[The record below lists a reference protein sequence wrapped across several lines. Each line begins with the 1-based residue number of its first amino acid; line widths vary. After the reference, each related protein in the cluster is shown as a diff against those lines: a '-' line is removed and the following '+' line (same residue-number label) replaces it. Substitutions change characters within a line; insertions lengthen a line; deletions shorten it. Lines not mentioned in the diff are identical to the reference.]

1 MPSKTEFYRQMADH
15 VATQLTGSWQE
26 WAGFLTTAARL
37 YKYPFHEQLLI
48 YAQRP
53 DATACAEYDLWNEKM
68 GRYVRRGSK
77 GIALVDDSGDRP
89 RLRYVFDISDT
100 GTREHSRT
108 PWLWQLEERHLD
120 SVQAMLE
127 RTYDVSGDDL
137 AGQLTE
143 VAGKLAEEYWT
154 EHQQDFFYIVDGSF
168 LEEYD
173 EYNIGVQ
180 FKAAATVS
188 ITYALMSRCGL
199 EPERYFDH
207 EDFMA
212 IFDFN
217 TPSTIGALGTAVS
230 QINQQV
236 LRQIGVTVRNAERE
250 ANQERSKQDEQS
262 HDLYPERRLS
272 DSRPEAEPAAGET
285 PGQVRQDE
293 ENLPE
298 GTSSHPLQPDVAE
311 REAVPAPSGDRRDR
325 PEQTGADDAPAG
337 EGSGSH
343 RGTESQ
349 RSHEVGG
356 ADEHLQSSGRRNPD
370 GGAYQQLTLNLF
382 LSEAEQIQSID
393 EAENVAHT
401 SSAFSFAQNDIDHV
415 LRLGGNTDRQ
425 RERVVA
431 AFEKQKTTAEIAEI
445 LKTLYHGG
453 NGLGSVSAWYAEDG
467 IHLSHGKSVRYDRSA
482 QVISWESAAERIGE
496 LLESGQF
503 ASNVELAEAAGY
515 ERSLLAE
522 KLWHLYHD
530 FSDKARDSGYLSCL
544 SGIQRTGFPEETAWL
559 TEQLN
564 SPEFRQTLAEEYAA
578 FWTAYQQDR
587 ELLRFHYHKPREIW
601 ESLQDLSLPRKSF
614 SSEMQDVPAVKQFI
628 TEDEI
633 DAAMTGGSGIE
644 GGKGRIFTFFKN
656 PHTDKEKVDFL
667 KSEYGIGGHSHALS
681 GAMGSNEDHD
691 GKGLHYKKDGCPDM
705 HFTWEKVAKRITGLI
720 QKGRYLTE
728 QEQAQYD
735 KIQAEKA
742 LAEEDALQAQQPTP
756 EIWEYN
762 GVKERHSDDI
772 VLYQMGDFFELYGED
787 AKTAAAELDFHLTT
801 RAIPGGGRV
810 EMCGFPANRLEQV
823 VEHLRDQHDVTISA
837 VPEGGRERQE
847 YSMLSIDHEAE
858 QHINAQEA
866 EFGADGT
873 RVFRDMEPEQA
884 TPTIRELYEKYK
896 PIVME
901 AVTQDTRYRNA
912 CGHSDYENAMIECNA
927 AVRRTILDSHD
938 IELIRLFSDVPE
950 FRQWLHREVADET
963 YPKLHELLR
972 PLSQEDI
979 DSALCAWNGNI
990 ESKHAVVRYMKDHAR
1005 EKDTAAWLAQE
1016 YGGSNSLFVV
1026 RAGSPEEMQLPWPK
1040 VQRRLAQLIQEDRF
1054 YTEEEQDRF
1063 DNIDP
1068 IAIREALEERGIVNG
1083 QVADPEKLDND
1094 PFIQRVMSDAEQIA
1108 AAEAEQ
1114 TSEVSISDEEYD
1126 AVRSP
1131 IPQRTS
1137 YDPATPVYAVGDT
1150 VYIEDDAYQITELR
1164 EDTVQLLPTGMVYP
1178 IYRAERKEQFEQLL
1192 RADRRNAYYTE
1203 FLPIDPD
1210 KADQDLRDVLAHG
1223 LMDEADKKQISTLLQ
1238 SGRSNSEI
1246 AYWLSRA
1253 YPGEIET
1260 LNLETGDIADYRTTA
1275 QGMELEVMDAEE
1287 KRLAVLYFRWD
1298 EVAPLLRG
1306 MYARQ
1311 LDGFGQEQPQPAT
1324 ESPTFHSETV
1334 AVYPGDKNNLPYDVV
1349 VERLHIEEPE
1359 PPAPVTEPE
1368 KTFEEVLDEHPVS
1381 IPVNGQ
1387 WQTFPNARA
1396 AEEASYEEYK
1406 ANLRHNAQNFRITDA
1421 HLGEGG
1427 PKAKFQANIEAIKLL
1442 KHLEETTGQATPEQQ
1457 EILSRYVGWGGL
1469 ADAFDPEK
1477 PAWAA
1482 EYAQLKELLTPEE
1495 YAAARSSTLNAHYT
1509 SPTVIQAIYEAVG
1522 RMGFETGN
1530 ILEPSCGVGN
1540 FFGMLPEK
1548 MRNSRLYGVELDS
1561 ISGRIA
1567 KQLYPKAD
1575 ITVAGFETTDRRDFY
1590 DLAIGNV
1597 PFGQYQVRDK
1607 AYDKLNFSIH
1617 NYFFAKALDQVRP
1630 GGVVAFVTSRYTMDA
1645 KDSTVRRYLAQRAEL
1660 LGAIRLP
1667 NDAFKKNAGAEVV
1680 SDIIFLQKR
1689 DRPLDIVPEWT
1700 QTGQTEDGFA
1710 INRYFLD
1717 HPEMVLGRQEPEST
1731 AHGMDYTVNPIEGLE
1746 LADQL
1751 HDAVK
1756 HIRGTYQEADLPELG
1771 EGEAIDTSIPADP
1784 NVKNYSY
1791 TVVDGDVYFRE
1802 NSRMVRPDLNATAE
1816 ARVQGL
1822 VGLRECVQ
1830 QLIDLQMDA
1839 ATPDS
1844 AIRDKQA
1851 ELNRLYD
1858 SFSAKYGLINDRAN
1872 RLAFADDSSYYL
1884 LCALE
1889 VIDEDGKLERKADM
1903 FTKRTIK
1910 PHKAVETVDTA
1921 SEALAVSIAERAC
1934 VDMAYMSEL
1943 TGKTSDELAAELQGV
1958 IFRVPGQVEKDGTPH
1973 YVTADE
1979 YLSGNVR
1986 RKLRQAQRAAQ
1997 QDPSFAA
2004 NVEALTAAQPKDLD
2018 ASEIE
2023 VRLGATWID
2032 KEYIQQFMYE
2042 TFDTPFYMQRNIEV
2056 NYTPFTAEWQIT
2068 GKSSISQ
2075 NNVAAYTTY
2084 GTSRANAYKIL
2095 EDSLNLRD
2103 VRIYDTVED
2112 ADGRERRVL
2121 NAKETTL
2128 AAQKQQAIRD
2138 AFKDW
2143 IWKDPDRRQA
2153 LVRQYNEEMNS
2164 TRPREYDGGHIT
2176 FGGMNP
2182 AITLREHQKNAIAH
2196 VLYGGNTLL
2205 AHEVGAG
2212 KTFEMVAAAMESKRL
2227 GLCQKSLF
2235 VVPNHLTEQW
2245 ASEFLRLYP
2254 SANILVTTK
2263 KDFETHNRKKFCA
2276 RIATGDY
2283 DAIIMGHSQ
2292 FEKIPISRERQ
2303 ERLLYEQIDEITEGI
2318 AEVQASG
2325 GERFT
2330 VKQLER
2336 TRKSLE
2342 ARLEKL
2348 QAESRKDDVVTF
2360 EQLGVDRLFVD
2371 EAHNY
2376 KNLFLYTKMRNVAGL
2391 STSDAQ
2397 KSSDMFAKCRYM
2409 DEITGNRG
2417 VIFATGTPVSNSM
2430 TELYTMQRY
2439 LQYDRLQEL
2448 NMTHFDCWA
2457 SRFGETVTALELAPE
2472 GTGYRA
2478 RTRFSKF
2485 FNLPEL
2491 MNLFKEVA
2499 DIKTADQLNLPTP
2512 EVEYHN
2518 IVAQPTEH
2526 QQEMVKALS
2535 ERASEVHRGSVDP
2548 SVDNML
2554 KITSDGRKLGLD
2566 QRIINQLLPDE
2577 PGTKVN
2583 QCVDNIMQIWRDGDA
2598 DKLTQL
2604 VFCDIS
2610 TPQAAPSKKA
2620 AKQLDNPL
2628 LHGLEEAI
2636 PLDEPEPAFTIYEDI
2651 RQKLIAQGMPADQIA
2666 FIHEANTEVR
2676 KKELFSKVRTGQ
2688 VRVLLGST
2696 AKMGAGT
2703 NVQDRLV
2710 ALHDL
2715 DCPWRPGDLA
2725 QRKGRIE
2732 RQGNQNPLVHVYR
2745 YVTEGTFDAYLWQT
2759 VENKQKFI
2767 SQIMTSKSPVRSCDD
2782 VDETALSFAEIKA
2795 LCAGDPRIKE
2805 RMDLD
2810 VEVAKLKLMKA
2821 DHQSK
2826 QYRLEDQ
2833 LLKYSPQEIE
2843 TNKGYIQG
2851 FEVDLETLV
2860 AHPHPADGFA
2870 GMEIRGD
2877 VLTDK
2882 ENAGAALLD
2891 ACKEVKTSDPVQI
2904 GSYRGF
2910 IMSVEFEAWKQEYT
2924 LLLKGQMTHRATLG
2938 TDPRGNLTRIDNA
2951 LAQMPQRLEAVKNQ
2965 LENLYQQQAA
2975 AKEEVG
2981 KPFPFEDDLR
2991 IKSARLVELDTLL
3004 NIDGKGHAQ
3013 PETVAAKSARPSVL
3027 DSLKRPVPPRS
3038 PEKKP
3043 KQHEEVR

>member
-1 MPSKTEFYRQMADH
+1 MPTKAELYAQMADK

-26 WAGFLTTAARL
+26 WAGFLTTASRL
-37 YKYPFHEQLLI
+37 YKYPFHEQLMI

-120 SVQAMLE
+120 SVQVMLE

-173 EYNIGVQ
+173 EFNIGVQ

-285 PGQVRQDE
+285 PGQVRKDE

-298 GTSSHPLQPDVAE
+298 RTSSHPLQPDVAE

-356 ADEHLQSSGRRNPD
+356 ADEQLQSPGRGNPD

-431 AFEKQKTTAEIAEI
+431 AFEKQKTTAEISEI

-522 KLWHLYHD
+522 KLWYLYHD
-530 FSDKARDSGYLSCL
+530 FSEEAREAGYLSCL
-544 SGIQRTGFPEETAWL
+544 SEIRGNGFPEETRRL

-564 SPEFRQTLAEEYAA
+564 DPAFRQTLKEEYAA

-587 ELLRFHYHKPREIW
+587 DLLRFHYHRPREIW
-601 ESLQDLSLPRKSF
+601 ENLKDLDLPRRTFSSDLS
-614 SSEMQDVPAVKQFI
+614 QVPTVQHFI

-633 DAAMTGGSGIE
+633 DTAMTGGSSFA
-644 GGKGRIFTFFKN
+644 GGKGRIYAFFMEN
-656 PHTDKEKVDFL
+656 HTDKEKVRFL
-667 KSEYGIGGHSHALS
+667 KDEYGIGGRSHALS
-681 GAMGSNEDHD
+681 GATHSGEDHD
-691 GKGLHYKKDGCPDM
+691 GKGLHYKKQDCPDV
-705 HFTWEKVAKRITGLI
+705 HLNWEKVSKRITSLV

-735 KIQAEKA
+735 KIQAEKD
-742 LAEEDALQAQQPTP
+742 LAEEDAIQAQQPEIEEETP
-756 EIWEYN
+756 KPTLRE
-762 GVKERHSDDI
+762 
-772 VLYQMGDFFELYGED
+772 QFEQY
-787 AKTAAAELDFHLTT
+787 KPVVTAAISE
-801 RAIPGGGRV
+801 
-810 EMCGFPANRLEQV
+810 
-823 VEHLRDQHDVTISA
+823 DVA
-837 VPEGGRERQE
+837 
-847 YSMLSIDHEAE
+847 
-858 QHINAQEA
+858 
-866 EFGADGT
+866 
-873 RVFRDMEPEQA
+873 
-884 TPTIRELYEKYK
+884 
-896 PIVME
+896 
-901 AVTQDTRYRNA
+901 YRNA
-912 CGHSDYENAMIECNA
+912 CGHSDRENAVIEGNA
-927 AVRRTILDSHD
+927 AVRRAVLGSKDM
-938 IELIRLFSDVPE
+938 ELIRLYSDVPE
-950 FRQWLHREVADET
+950 FRQRLHREVIDET

-979 DSALCAWNGNI
+979 DTVLCAWNGNI

-1016 YGGSNSLFVV
+1016 YGGSNSPFVV
-1026 RAGSPEEMQLPWPK
+1026 RAGSPEETQLPWPK

-1094 PFIQRVMSDAEQIA
+1094 SFIQQVMSDVEQIA
-1108 AAEAEQ
+1108 AVETEQ
-1114 TSEVSISDEEYD
+1114 TSKVAISDEEYD
-1126 AVRSP
+1126 AVRRP

-1137 YDPATPVYAVGDT
+1137 YDPAAPVYAVSDT

-1210 KADQDLRDVLAHG
+1210 KADQDLRDVLSHG
-1223 LMDEADKKQISTLLQ
+1223 LMDEADKQQLSTLLQ

-1246 AYWLSRA
+1246 AYWLSRN
-1253 YPGEIET
+1253 YPREIET

-1311 LDGFGQEQPQPAT
+1311 LDGFGQEQPQPSA
-1324 ESPTFHSETV
+1324 ESPAFHSETV
-1334 AVYPGDKNNLPYDVV
+1334 AVYSGDKNHLPYDVV

-1359 PPAPVTEPE
+1359 LPAPVTEPE

-1381 IPVNGQ
+1381 IQVNGQ
-1387 WQTFPNARA
+1387 WQTFPNAKA

-1406 ANLRHNAQNFRITDA
+1406 ANLRRNAQNFRITDE

-1427 PKAKFQANIEAIKLL
+1427 PKAKFQANVNAIRLL
-1442 KHLEETTGQATPEQQ
+1442 KELESAGQQASPEQQ
-1457 EILSRYVGWGGL
+1457 EILSRYVGWGGIP
-1469 ADAFDPEK
+1469 DAFDPEK
-1477 PAWAA
+1477 PAWAS
-1482 EYAQLKELLTPEE
+1482 EYTQLKELLTPEE
-1495 YAAARSSTLNAHYT
+1495 YAAARSSILNAHYT

-1530 ILEPSCGVGN
+1530 ILEPSMGVGN
-1540 FFGMLPEK
+1540 FFGMLPEE
-1548 MRNSRLYGVELDS
+1548 MRNSRLYGVELDPV
-1561 ISGRIA
+1561 SGRIA

-1575 ITVAGFETTDRRDFY
+1575 ITVGGFETTDRRDFF

-1597 PFGQYQVRDK
+1597 PFGQYQVNDK
-1607 AYDKLNFSIH
+1607 AYNKLNFSIH

-1660 LGAIRLP
+1660 MGAIRLP

-1710 INRYFLD
+1710 INRYFID
-1717 HPEMVLGRQEPEST
+1717 HPEMMLGRQEPVST

-1746 LADQL
+1746 LSDQL

-1756 HIRGTYQEADLPELG
+1756 YIHGTYQEAELPELG

-1791 TVVDGDVYFRE
+1791 AIVDGQVYYRE

-1816 ARVQGL
+1816 ARVKGL
-1822 VGLRECVQ
+1822 VGLRDCVQ
-1830 QLIDLQMDA
+1830 ELIDLQMDA
-1839 ATPDS
+1839 AVPDS
-1844 AIRDKQA
+1844 TITQKQA

-1872 RLAFADDSSYYL
+1872 RLAYADDSSYYL

-1910 PHKAVETVDTA
+1910 PHQAVATVDTA
-1921 SEALAVSIAERAC
+1921 SEALAVSISEKAC
-1934 VDMAYMSEL
+1934 VDMSYMSRL
-1943 TGKTSDELAAELQGV
+1943 SGKTKEELEGELQGV
-1958 IFRVPGQVEKDGTPH
+1958 IFRVPGQLEQDGSPH

-1997 QDPSFAA
+1997 QDSSFAV

-2023 VRLGATWID
+2023 VRLGATWIN

-2042 TFDTPFYMQRNIEV
+2042 TFNTPFYLQRSIEV
-2056 NYTPFTAEWQIT
+2056 NYSSFTAEWQIK
-2068 GKSSISQ
+2068 GKSSVSY
-2075 NNVAAYTTY
+2075 NDVAAYTTY

-2103 VRIYDTVED
+2103 VRIYDTIED
-2112 ADGRERRVL
+2112 ADGKERRVL

-2128 AAQKQQAIRD
+2128 AAQKQQAIRE

-2143 IWKDPDRRQA
+2143 IWKDPERRQT

-2164 TRPREYDGGHIT
+2164 TRPREYDGSHIT

-2182 AITLREHQKNAIAH
+2182 AITLREHQKSAIAH

-2212 KTFEMVAAAMESKRL
+2212 KTFEMVAAAMEAKRL

-2292 FEKIPISRERQ
+2292 FERIPISRERQ

-2336 TRKSLE
+2336 TKKSLE

-2348 QAESRKDDVVTF
+2348 QAEGRKDDVVTF

-2439 LQYDRLQEL
+2439 LQYERLQEL

-2535 ERASEVHRGSVDP
+2535 ERASQVHSGSVDP
-2548 SVDNML
+2548 SEDNML

-2566 QRIINQLLPDE
+2566 QRIVNQMLPDE

-2583 QCVDNIMQIWRDGDA
+2583 QCVENIMQIWRDGEA

-2610 TPQAAPSKKA
+2610 TPQAKAPASKA
-2620 AKQLDNPL
+2620 AKTLDNPL
-2628 LHGLEEAI
+2628 LHALEGAV
-2636 PLDEPEPAFTIYEDI
+2636 PLPEQEPAFTVYDDI
-2651 RQKLIAQGMPADQIA
+2651 RQKLIVQGMPADQIA

-2688 VRVLLGST
+2688 VRVLMGST

-2715 DCPWRPGDLA
+2715 DCPWRPGDV
-2725 QRKGRIE
+2725 GRIL
-2732 RQGNQNPLVHVYR
+2732 R
-2745 YVTEGTFDAYLWQT
+2745 TF
-2759 VENKQKFI
+2759 K
-2767 SQIMTSKSPVRSCDD
+2767 
-2782 VDETALSFAEIKA
+2782 IK
-2795 LCAGDPRIKE
+2795 KN
-2805 RMDLD
+2805 
-2810 VEVAKLKLMKA
+2810 VEV
-2821 DHQSK
+2821 
-2826 QYRLEDQ
+2826 
-2833 LLKYSPQEIE
+2833 
-2843 TNKGYIQG
+2843 
-2851 FEVDLETLV
+2851 
-2860 AHPHPADGFA
+2860 
-2870 GMEIRGD
+2870 
-2877 VLTDK
+2877 TD
-2882 ENAGAALLD
+2882 N
-2891 ACKEVKTSDPVQI
+2891 
-2904 GSYRGF
+2904 
-2910 IMSVEFEAWKQEYT
+2910 
-2924 LLLKGQMTHRATLG
+2924 
-2938 TDPRGNLTRIDNA
+2938 
-2951 LAQMPQRLEAVKNQ
+2951 
-2965 LENLYQQQAA
+2965 
-2975 AKEEVG
+2975 G
-2981 KPFPFEDDLR
+2981 K
-2991 IKSARLVELDTLL
+2991 I
-3004 NIDGKGHAQ
+3004 II
-3013 PETVAAKSARPSVL
+3013 
-3027 DSLKRPVPPRS
+3027 
-3038 PEKKP
+3038 
-3043 KQHEEVR
+3043 

>member
-262 HDLYPERRLS
+262 HDLHPERRLS

-298 GTSSHPLQPDVAE
+298 RTPSHPLQPDAAE
-311 REAVPAPSGDRRDR
+311 REVVPAPSGDRRDR

-356 ADEHLQSSGRRNPD
+356 ADEHLQSPGRGDPD

-1164 EDTVQLLPTGMVYP
+1164 DDTVQLLPTGMVYP

-1223 LMDEADKKQISTLLQ
+1223 LMDEADKQQISTLLQ

-1253 YPGEIET
+1253 YSGEIET

-1275 QGMELEVMDAEE
+1275 QGMELEVLDAEE
-1287 KRLAVLYFRWD
+1287 KRLAVLYIRWD

-1311 LDGFGQEQPQPAT
+1311 LDGFGQEQPQPSA
-1324 ESPTFHSETV
+1324 ESPAFHSETV

-2833 LLKYSPQEIE
+2833 LLKYFPQEIE